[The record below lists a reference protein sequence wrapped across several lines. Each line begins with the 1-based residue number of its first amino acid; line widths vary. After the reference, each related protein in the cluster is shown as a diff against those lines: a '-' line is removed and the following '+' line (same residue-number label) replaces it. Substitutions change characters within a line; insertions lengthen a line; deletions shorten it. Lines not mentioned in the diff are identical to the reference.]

1 MPRLAALAAALLLA
15 AIPFAPAFSQ
25 APKPASGTVKPGVYD
40 LELAMGGGVL
50 QGTLALTATG
60 DSLTAKL
67 HVGEHDAPPVRS
79 LTRAGSH
86 LVLTLGGEGTTVVY
100 QLDFDGDAVKGSFT
114 FNGDPGFV
122 SGKRRAAGQ

>member
-1 MPRLAALAAALLLA
+1 MLRLAAVAAALLFA
-15 AIPFAPAFSQ
+15 TIPAIPASAQ
-25 APKPASGTVKPGVYD
+25 APNAASGTVKPGLYD

-50 QGTLALTATG
+50 QGTLLLTATG

-67 HVGEHDAPPVRS
+67 HVGDHDAPPVRS
-79 LTRAGSH
+79 LTRTGSH
-86 LVLTLGGEGTTVVY
+86 LVLNLGAQGTNVVY

-122 SGKRRAAGQ
+122 TGKRRAAAK